1 MAEGASLTPTTP
13 PAPEDENIFLPR
25 ALGGVNLG
33 PLEEKIKAMTA
44 EMDALRERV
53 ERAEAS
59 VKSATERITS
69 LDELTGRL
77 SDLTVQLAER
87 SPSLQPLPQKDSS
100 LQRQ

>member
-13 PAPEDENIFLPR
+13 PTPEDENIFLPR
-25 ALGGVNLG
+25 ALVGGADLG

-53 ERAEAS
+53 DRAEAS
-59 VKSATERITS
+59 AKSATERITK

-77 SDLTVQLAER
+77 SDLTVQLAEKN
-87 SPSLQPLPQKDSS
+87 L
-100 LQRQ
+100 